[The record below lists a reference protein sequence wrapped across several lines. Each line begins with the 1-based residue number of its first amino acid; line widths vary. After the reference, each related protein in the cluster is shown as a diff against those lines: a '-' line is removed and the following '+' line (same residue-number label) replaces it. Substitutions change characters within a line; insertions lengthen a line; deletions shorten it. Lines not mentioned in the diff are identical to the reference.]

1 MSVIGIDFGNESCY
15 VAVAKAGGI
24 ETIANDYSL
33 RATPSCVAF
42 AGRNRVL
49 GVAAKNQQVTN
60 MNNTIGGFKR
70 LLGRKFNDPHVQAEL
85 RKAPYKVEQRPDG
98 GIGIRV
104 NYQDEEC
111 VFSPE
116 QITGML
122 FTKLKDDAAKELKTQ
137 INDCVITVPSFF
149 TNAER
154 QALLDA
160 AGICGLNVLRLMN
173 ETTATALSYGFYK
186 QDLPAPEEK
195 SRNVIF
201 VDCGHSALQVSACAF
216 HKGKLKMLASC
227 ADQVGGRDID
237 YALAEHF
244 SNEFQTKYKIDPR
257 TNKRAYLRLLTEVE
271 KLKKQMS
278 ANSTKLPLNIEC
290 FMNEIDV
297 HSTMQRPEME
307 QMCAGLLQRIE
318 ATMKK
323 LLVDSKLSLDDIHSV
338 EIVGGGS
345 RVPSIKLLIEQI
357 FGKPASTTL
366 NQDEAVSRGA
376 ALQCAILSPA
386 VRVREFACSDVQAF
400 PVLISWEDST
410 QRNEM
415 KVFEQYHTAPF
426 SRLLTVHRREP
437 LTINVHYEPN
447 SVPYPDPFIGSFHI
461 KDIKPNANGDPQEVK
476 IKVRINQ
483 NGIVLVSSATMVE
496 KRESEEPVTP
506 PATANGDQPPTPN
519 SPQGEEAPK
528 AGEPMDIQ
536 EGSDDEQAR
545 NEQDSKSDA
554 DNSGGGGGSWTQRV
568 SRWFTSSDKKKKVTT
583 KNIDLTIEGK
593 THGFVSSEL
602 TNYHEL
608 EMKMIANDCQEKERV
623 DAKNALEEFVY
634 EVRGKIQEDGELSAY
649 IEPDDASKIC
659 LQLEDTENW
668 LYEDGENCEKAV
680 YKDRLA
686 GLRQQVDPIKSRADE
701 YQGHEQAFTE
711 LGRTVQ
717 LTYKAVE
724 QYRAKDPKYDH
735 LTETEILNISEAAQK
750 AQKWYEEARSKLVAT
765 KKTQDPPVKVADIR
779 HENQT
784 LSTCMNSVLNRPKPK
799 PPTPPADA
807 AKDGAQQANGEQQG
821 KDGQQQ
827 QQDQQQTDPAKDLED
842 KMDVE

>member
-1 MSVIGIDFGNESCY
+1 MSVIGIDFGNEACY

-60 MNNTIGGFKR
+60 MSNTIGGFKR

-116 QITGML
+116 QITAML

-160 AGICGLNVLRLMN
+160 AGISGLNVLRLVN

-257 TNKRAYLRLLTEVE
+257 TNKRAYLRLLTEAE

-297 HSTMQRPEME
+297 HSTMQRPDME
-307 QMCAGLLQRIE
+307 QMCAGLFKRIE

-323 LLVDSKLSLDDIHSV
+323 LLVDSKLTLDDIHSV

-357 FGKPASTTL
+357 FGKTASTTL

-506 PATANGDQPPTPN
+506 PATAANGDQPPTPN
-519 SPQGEEAPK
+519 SPQGEDAPK
-528 AGEPMDIQ
+528 TGEPMDIQ
-536 EGSDDEQAR
+536 E
-545 NEQDSKSDA
+545 
-554 DNSGGGGGSWTQRV
+554 
-568 SRWFTSSDKKKKVTT
+568 DKKKKVTT

-593 THGFVSSEL
+593 THGFVSNEL

-608 EMKMIANDCQEKERV
+608 EMKMIANDRQEKERV

-686 GLRQQVDPIKSRADE
+686 GLRQQVDPIKTRADE

-750 AQKWYEEARSKLVAT
+750 AQKWYEEARSRLVAT
-765 KKTQDPPVKVADIR
+765 KKTQDPPVKVTDIR

-799 PPTPPADA
+799 PPTPPADVA
-807 AKDGAQQANGEQQG
+807 KDGKDGAQQANGEQG
-821 KDGQQQ
+821 KDG
-827 QQDQQQTDPAKDLED
+827 QQDQQQTDAPKDLED

>member
-1 MSVIGIDFGNESCY
+1 
-15 VAVAKAGGI
+15 
-24 ETIANDYSL
+24 
-33 RATPSCVAF
+33 
-42 AGRNRVL
+42 
-49 GVAAKNQQVTN
+49 
-60 MNNTIGGFKR
+60 
-70 LLGRKFNDPHVQAEL
+70 
-85 RKAPYKVEQRPDG
+85 
-98 GIGIRV
+98 
-104 NYQDEEC
+104 
-111 VFSPE
+111 
-116 QITGML
+116 
-122 FTKLKDDAAKELKTQ
+122 
-137 INDCVITVPSFF
+137 
-149 TNAER
+149 
-154 QALLDA
+154 
-160 AGICGLNVLRLMN
+160 
-173 ETTATALSYGFYK
+173 
-186 QDLPAPEEK
+186 
-195 SRNVIF
+195 
-201 VDCGHSALQVSACAF
+201 
-216 HKGKLKMLASC
+216 
-227 ADQVGGRDID
+227 
-237 YALAEHF
+237 
-244 SNEFQTKYKIDPR
+244 
-257 TNKRAYLRLLTEVE
+257 
-271 KLKKQMS
+271 MS

-297 HSTMQRPEME
+297 HSSMQRQDME
-307 QMCAGLLQRIE
+307 AMCAGLLQRIE

-323 LLVDSKLSLDDIHSV
+323 LLADSKLSLEDIHSV

-386 VRVREFACSDVQAF
+386 VRVREFACSDVQAY
-400 PVLISWEDST
+400 PVLISWDDST

-506 PATANGDQPPTPN
+506 PATANGEQPPTPN

-536 EGSDDEQAR
+536 E
-545 NEQDSKSDA
+545 
-554 DNSGGGGGSWTQRV
+554 
-568 SRWFTSSDKKKKVTT
+568 DKKKKVTT

-593 THGFVSSEL
+593 THGFVASEL
-602 TNYHEL
+602 TNYHEA
-608 EMKMIANDCQEKERV
+608 EMKMIANDRQEKERV

-686 GLRQQVDPIKSRADE
+686 GLRQQVDPIKTRADE

-750 AQKWYEEARSKLVAT
+750 AQKWYEEARSKLVAV

-799 PPTPPADA
+799 PPTPPADTA
-807 AKDGAQQANGEQQG
+807 AKDAKDAQQAANGDA
-821 KDGQQQ
+821 KDQQQ
-827 QQDQQQTDPAKDLED
+827 QQDQQPSDPAKDLED

>member
-49 GVAAKNQQVTN
+49 GVAAKNQQVSN
-60 MNNTIGGFKR
+60 MNNTISGFKR
-70 LLGRKFNDPHVQAEL
+70 LLGRKYNDPHVQNEL
-85 RKAPYKVEQRPDG
+85 RKIPYKVEPRPDG

-104 NYQDEEC
+104 NYQDEEV

-116 QITGML
+116 QITAML
-122 FTKLKDDAAKELKTQ
+122 FTKLKDDTFKELKAQ
-137 INDCVITVPSFF
+137 INDCVITVPSYF

-154 QALLDA
+154 QALIDA
-160 AGICGLNVLRLMN
+160 VGICGLNVLRLMN

-195 SRNVIF
+195 PRNVIF
-201 VDCGHSALQVSACAF
+201 VDCGHASLQVSACAF

-227 ADQVGGRDID
+227 AEQVGGRDFD
-237 YALAEHF
+237 YAMADHF
-244 SNEFQTKYKIDPR
+244 SSEFQTKYKIDPR
-257 TNKRAYLRLLTEVE
+257 TNKRAYLRLLAEVE

-290 FMNEIDV
+290 FMNDIDV

-307 QMCAGLLQRIE
+307 AMCAGLLQRIE

-323 LLVDSKLSLDDIHSV
+323 LLKDSNLALEDIHSV
-338 EIVGGGS
+338 EIVGGSS
-345 RVPSIKLLIEQI
+345 RVPAIKHLIEQI
-357 FGKPASTTL
+357 FGKTASTTL

-386 VRVREFACSDVQAF
+386 VRVREFSCSDVQAY
-400 PVLISWEDST
+400 PVLISWEDGT

-447 SVPYPDPFIGSFHI
+447 SVPYPDPFIGAFHV
-461 KDIKPNANGDPQEVK
+461 KDIKPTANGDPQEVK

-506 PATANGDQPPTPN
+506 PATANGDQAAQSN
-519 SPQGEEAPK
+519 SPQGEEPPK
-528 AGEPMDIQ
+528 TGEPMEMQ
-536 EGSDDEQAR
+536 E
-545 NEQDSKSDA
+545 
-554 DNSGGGGGSWTQRV
+554 
-568 SRWFTSSDKKKKVTT
+568 DKKKKVTT
-583 KNIDLTIEGK
+583 KSIDLTIDGK
-593 THGFVSSEL
+593 THGFVSNEL
-602 TNYHEL
+602 SKYHEL
-608 EMKMIANDCQEKERV
+608 EMKMIANDRQEKERI
-623 DAKNALEEFVY
+623 DARNALEEFVY

-649 IEPDDASKIC
+649 VEQDDASKIC
-659 LQLEDTENW
+659 LQLEDIENW
-668 LYEDGENCEKAV
+668 LYEDGENCERVV
-680 YKDRLA
+680 YKDKLIA
-686 GLRQQVDPIKSRADE
+686 LHQQTDPIRVRCEE
-701 YQGHEQAFTE
+701 YNGHEQAFTE
-711 LGRTVQ
+711 LGHTIQ

-724 QYRAKDPKYDH
+724 QFRAKDPKYDH
-735 LTETEILNISEAAQK
+735 LTETEILNITEAAQK
-750 AQKWYEEARSKLVAT
+750 AQKWYEEARSKLVSIR
-765 KKTQDPPVKVADIR
+765 KTQDAPIKVADIR

-784 LSTCMNSVLNRPKPK
+784 LATCTNSVLNRPKPK
-799 PPTPPADA
+799 PPTPPADNSKEQQSQQNGGDQ
-807 AKDGAQQANGEQQG
+807 AKDQQEQSTEQP
-821 KDGQQQ
+821 KNF
-827 QQDQQQTDPAKDLED
+827 TED

>member
-60 MNNTIGGFKR
+60 MNNTISGFKR
-70 LLGRKFNDPHVQAEL
+70 LLGRKFNDPHVQNEL
-85 RKAPYKVEQRPDG
+85 RRLPYSVEARPDG

-116 QITGML
+116 QITAML
-122 FTKLKDDAAKELKTQ
+122 FTKLKEDAFKELKTQ
-137 INDCVITVPSFF
+137 INDCVVTVPSFY

-160 AGICGLNVLRLMN
+160 AGISGLNVLRLIN

-195 SRNVIF
+195 PRNVIF

-227 ADQVGGRDID
+227 ADQVGGRDFD
-237 YALAEHF
+237 NALAEHF

-257 TNKRAYLRLLTEVE
+257 TNKRAFLRLLTEAE

-297 HSTMQRPEME
+297 HSTIQRVDME
-307 QMCAGLLQRIE
+307 SMCAGLLQRIE

-323 LLVDSKLSLDDIHSV
+323 LLKDSNLTLEDIHSV
-338 EIVGGGS
+338 EIVGGSS
-345 RVPSIKLLIEQI
+345 RIPAIKQMIEQI

-386 VRVREFACSDVQAF
+386 VRVREFACTDVQAY
-400 PVLISWEDST
+400 PVLISWEDGT

-437 LTINVHYEPN
+437 MTINVHYEPN
-447 SVPYPDPFIGSFHI
+447 SVPYPDTFIGSFHI

-496 KRESEEPVTP
+496 KRETEEPVTP
-506 PATANGDQPPTPN
+506 PANGEQPAQPA
-519 SPQGEEAPK
+519 SPQGEEPAK
-528 AGEPMDIQ
+528 TGEPMDIQ
-536 EGSDDEQAR
+536 E
-545 NEQDSKSDA
+545 
-554 DNSGGGGGSWTQRV
+554 
-568 SRWFTSSDKKKKVTT
+568 DKKKKVTT
-583 KNIDLTIEGK
+583 KSIDLTIEGK
-593 THGFVSSEL
+593 THGFVSNEL
-602 TNYHEL
+602 SKYHEQ
-608 EMKMIANDCQEKERV
+608 EMKMIANDRQEKERI
-623 DAKNALEEFVY
+623 DARNALEEYVY
-634 EVRGKIQEDGELSAY
+634 EVRGKIQEDGELHAY
-649 IEPDDASKIC
+649 IEEDDASKIS

-668 LYEDGENCEKAV
+668 L
-680 YKDRLA
+680 
-686 GLRQQVDPIKSRADE
+686 DPIRTRCEE
-701 YQGHEQAFTE
+701 YNGHEHAFTE
-711 LGRTVQ
+711 LGHTVQ
-717 LTYKAVE
+717 QTYKAVE
-724 QYRAKDPKYDH
+724 QFRAKDPKYDH

-750 AQKWYEEARSKLVAT
+750 AQKWYEEARSKLVNVR
-765 KKTQDPPVKVADIR
+765 KTQDPPVKVADIR

-784 LSTCMNSVLNRPKPK
+784 LATCTNSVLNRPKPK
-799 PPTPPADA
+799 PPTPPADNS
-807 AKDGAQQANGEQQG
+807 AKDQQQQQNGADQT
-821 KDGQQQ
+821 KDQQ
-827 QQDQQQTDPAKDLED
+827 QQDQPPEQPKDFTED

>member
-1 MSVIGIDFGNESCY
+1 MNKASSRLIGTMSVIGIDFGNESCY

-70 LLGRKFNDPHVQAEL
+70 LLGRKYNDPHVQNEL
-85 RKAPYKVEQRPDG
+85 RKIPYKVEPRPDG

-104 NYQDEEC
+104 HYQDEET

-116 QITGML
+116 QITAML
-122 FTKLKDDAAKELKTQ
+122 FTKLKDDSFKELKTQ
-137 INDCVITVPSFF
+137 INDCVITVPSYF

-195 SRNVIF
+195 ARVVVF
-201 VDCGHSALQVSACAF
+201 VDCGHASLQISACAF

-227 ADQVGGRDID
+227 ADQVGGRDFD

-257 TNKRAYLRLLTEVE
+257 TNKRAYLRLLTEAE

-297 HSTMQRPEME
+297 HSTMQRVDME
-307 QMCAGLLQRIE
+307 AMCAGLLQRIE

-323 LLVDSKLSLDDIHSV
+323 LLNDSNLALEDIHSV
-338 EIVGGGS
+338 EIVGGSS
-345 RVPSIKLLIEQI
+345 RIPAIKQLIEQI
-357 FGKPASTTL
+357 FNKTASTTL

-386 VRVREFACSDVQAF
+386 VRVREFNCSDVQAY
-400 PVLISWEDST
+400 PVLISWEDGT

-415 KVFEQYHTAPF
+415 KVFEQYHAAPF
-426 SRLLTVHRREP
+426 SRLLTVQRREP

-447 SVPYPDPFIGSFHI
+447 SVPFPDPFIGAFHV

-483 NGIVLVSSATMVE
+483 NGILLVSSATMVE
-496 KRESEEPVTP
+496 KQESEEPVTP
-506 PATANGDQPPTPN
+506 PGAANGEQQAQAN
-519 SPQGEEAPK
+519 SGEESPK
-528 AGEPMDIQ
+528 GGEPMDLR
-536 EGSDDEQAR
+536 E
-545 NEQDSKSDA
+545 
-554 DNSGGGGGSWTQRV
+554 
-568 SRWFTSSDKKKKVTT
+568 DKKKKVTT
-583 KNIDLTIEGK
+583 KSIDLTVDGK
-593 THGFVSSEL
+593 THGFLSTEL
-602 TNYHEL
+602 SKYHEL
-608 EMKMIANDCQEKERV
+608 EMQMIANDRQEKERI
-623 DAKNALEEFVY
+623 DARNALEEFVY
-634 EVRGKIQEDGELSAY
+634 EVRGKIQEDGELHAY
-649 IEPDDASKIC
+649 VESDEASKIC
-659 LQLEDTENW
+659 LQLEDIENW
-668 LYEDGENCEKAV
+668 LYEDGENCERTV
-680 YKDRLA
+680 YKDKLLA
-686 GLRQQVDPIKSRADE
+686 LHKQTDPIRVRCEE
-701 YQGHEQAFTE
+701 YNGHDQAFTE
-711 LGRTVQ
+711 LGHIIQ
-717 LTYKAVE
+717 QTYKAVE
-724 QYRAKDPKYDH
+724 QFRAKDPKYDH
-735 LTETEILNISEAAQK
+735 LTETEILNITEAAQK
-750 AQKWYEEARSKLVAT
+750 AQKWYEEARGKLVNVR
-765 KKTQDPPVKVADIR
+765 KTQDAPIKVADIR

-784 LSTCMNSVLNRPKPK
+784 LATCTNSVLNRPKPK
-799 PPTPPADA
+799 PPTPPADSN
-807 AKDGAQQANGEQQG
+807 K
-821 KDGQQQ
+821 
-827 QQDQQQTDPAKDLED
+827 DQQSQQNGTDPSKDQPTEPPKDFTED

>member
-70 LLGRKFNDPHVQAEL
+70 LLGRKYNDPHVQNEL
-85 RKAPYKVEQRPDG
+85 RKIPYRVEARPDG
-98 GIGIRV
+98 GVGIRV
-104 NYQDEEC
+104 QYQDEEH

-116 QITGML
+116 QITAML
-122 FTKLKDDAAKELKTQ
+122 FTKLREDAFKELKTQ

-160 AGICGLNVLRLMN
+160 AGISGLNVLRMMS

-195 SRNVIF
+195 PRNVIF
-201 VDCGHSALQVSACAF
+201 VDFGHSALQVSACAF
-216 HKGKLKMLASC
+216 HKGKLKMLACSS
-227 ADQVGGRDID
+227 DQVGGRDFD
-237 YALAEHF
+237 YALADYF
-244 SNEFQTKYKIDPR
+244 TSEFQTKYKIDPR
-257 TNKRAYLRLLTEVE
+257 TNKRAFLRLLTEVE

-278 ANSTKLPLNIEC
+278 ANSTTLPLNIEC

-297 HSTMQRPEME
+297 QSAVQRSTMEE
-307 QMCAGLLQRIE
+307 LCAALLQRIE

-323 LLVDSKLSLDDIHSV
+323 LLKDSNLALEEIHSV
-338 EIVGGGS
+338 EIVGGS
-345 RVPSIKLLIEQI
+345 TRIPAIKHLIEQI

-386 VRVREFACSDVQAF
+386 VRVREFSCSDVQAY
-400 PVLISWEDST
+400 PVLISWDDGT

-415 KVFEQYHTAPF
+415 KVFEQFHTAPF
-426 SRLLTVHRREP
+426 SRLLTVHRRDP

-483 NGIVLVSSATMVE
+483 NGIVLVSSANMVE
-496 KRESEEPVTP
+496 KRESEESVTP
-506 PATANGDQPPTPN
+506 PATANGEEQQPN
-519 SPQGEEAPK
+519 SPQGDEPPK
-528 AGEPMDIQ
+528 TGEPMDIQ
-536 EGSDDEQAR
+536 EGSDDEQTR
-545 NEQDSKSDA
+545 KDTKSDTE
-554 DNSGGGGGSWTQRV
+554 NSAGGGSWTQKV
-568 SRWFTSSDKKKKVTT
+568 SRWFTSSDKKKKIVT
-583 KNIDLTIEGK
+583 KSVDLPIESR
-593 THGFVSSEL
+593 THGFVSNEL
-602 TNYHEL
+602 SNYHEL
-608 EMKMIANDCQEKERV
+608 EMKMIANDRQEKERI
-623 DAKNALEEFVY
+623 DARNALEEFVY
-634 EVRGKIQEDGELSAY
+634 EIRGKIQEDGELSAY
-649 IEPDDASKIC
+649 IDPDDASQITLK
-659 LQLEDTENW
+659 LEDIENW
-668 LYEDGENCEKAV
+668 LYEDGENCEKSV
-680 YKDRLA
+680 YKEKLA
-686 GLRQQVDPIKSRADE
+686 GLRQQTDPIRVRCEE
-701 YQGHEQAFTE
+701 YNGHEQVFIE
-711 LGRTVQ
+711 LGHTIQ
-717 LTYKAVE
+717 QTYKAVE

-735 LTETEILNISEAAQK
+735 LTETEILNITEAAQK
-750 AQKWYEEARSKLVAT
+750 AQKWYEDSRSRLVNAR
-765 KKTQDPPVKVADIR
+765 KTQDPPIKVSDIR

-784 LSTCMNSVLNRPKPK
+784 LSICMNSVLNRPKPK

-807 AKDGAQQANGEQQG
+807 NKDQAQNGTDQTKEQPDVHHQP
-821 KDGQQQ
+821 KDF
-827 QQDQQQTDPAKDLED
+827 TED

>member
-42 AGRNRVL
+42 AGRNRIL

-60 MNNTIGGFKR
+60 MNNTIVGFKR
-70 LLGRKFNDPHVQAEL
+70 LLGRKYNDPHVQNEL
-85 RKAPYKVEQRPDG
+85 RKAPFKVEPRHDG
-98 GIGIRV
+98 SIGIQV
-104 NYQDEEC
+104 NYQDEDV

-116 QITGML
+116 QITAML
-122 FTKLKDDAAKELKTQ
+122 FTKLKEDSFKELKAQ
-137 INDCVITVPSFF
+137 INDCVIAVPSFF

-160 AGICGLNVLRLMN
+160 AAVCGLNVLRLIN
-173 ETTATALSYGFYK
+173 ETTATALSYGFYR
-186 QDLPAPEEK
+186 QDLPAAEEK
-195 SRNVIF
+195 PRNVIF
-201 VDCGHSALQVSACAF
+201 VDCGHAALQVSACAF

-227 ADQVGGRDID
+227 SDHVGGRDFD
-237 YALAEHF
+237 HLLAEYF

-257 TNKRAYLRLLTEVE
+257 TNKRAFLRLLTEAE

-297 HSTMQRPEME
+297 HSTIVRSQMEEM
-307 QMCAGLLQRIE
+307 CGGLLQRIE
-318 ATMKK
+318 TTMKK
-323 LLVDSKLSLDDIHSV
+323 LLKDSNLALEDIHSV
-338 EIVGGGS
+338 EIVGGSS
-345 RVPSIKLLIEQI
+345 RIPAIKHLIEQI
-357 FGKPASTTL
+357 FGKTPNTTM

-386 VRVREFACSDVQAF
+386 VRVREFSCSDVQAY
-400 PVLISWEDST
+400 PVLISWDDGT

-415 KVFEQYHTAPF
+415 KVFEHYHTAPF

-437 LTINVHYEPN
+437 LTINVHYEAN

-483 NGIVLVSSATMVE
+483 NGVVLVSSATMVE

-506 PATANGDQPPTPN
+506 PATANGEQPPSN
-519 SPQGEEAPK
+519 SPQGEDPPK
-528 AGEPMDIQ
+528 TGEPMDVQ
-536 EGSDDEQAR
+536 E
-545 NEQDSKSDA
+545 
-554 DNSGGGGGSWTQRV
+554 
-568 SRWFTSSDKKKKVTT
+568 DKKKKVSS
-583 KNIDLTIEGK
+583 KSVDLTIEGK
-593 THGFVSSEL
+593 THGFVSTDL
-602 TNYHEL
+602 AIYHEL
-608 EMKMIANDCQEKERV
+608 EMKMIANDRQEKERV
-623 DAKNALEEFVY
+623 DARNALEEFVY
-634 EVRGKIQEDGELSAY
+634 EVRGKIQEDGELSAF

-659 LQLEDTENW
+659 LQLEDIENW
-668 LYEDGENCEKAV
+668 LYEDGESCEKAV
-680 YKDRLA
+680 YKDKLT
-686 GLRQQVDPIKSRADE
+686 GLHQQTDPIRVRSEEFK
-701 YQGHEQAFTE
+701 GHEQAFTE
-711 LGRTVQ
+711 LGQTVQ

-750 AQKWYEEARSKLVAT
+750 AQKWYEEARSKLVGAR
-765 KKTQDPPVKVADIR
+765 KTQDPPVKVADIR

-784 LSTCMNSVLNRPKPK
+784 LSTCTNSVLNRPKPK
-799 PPTPPADA
+799 PPTPPADN
-807 AKDGAQQANGEQQG
+807 KEQQNG
-821 KDGQQQ
+821 GDQAKNQ
-827 QQDQQQTDPAKDLED
+827 QQDQQQPDGNQPKDFTED

>member
-70 LLGRKFNDPHVQAEL
+70 LLGRKYNDPHVQNEL
-85 RKAPYKVEQRPDG
+85 RMIPYKVEPRSDG

-104 NYQDEEC
+104 HYQDEEC

-116 QITGML
+116 QITAML
-122 FTKLKDDAAKELKTQ
+122 FTKLKDDSAKELKTQ

-154 QALLDA
+154 QSLLDA
-160 AGICGLNVLRLMN
+160 AGIAGLNVLRLMN

-186 QDLPAPEEK
+186 QDLPVPEEK
-195 SRNVIF
+195 ARNVIF
-201 VDCGHSALQVSACAF
+201 VDCGHSSLQVSACAF

-227 ADQVGGRDID
+227 ADQVGGRDFD
-237 YALAEHF
+237 YALADHF

-257 TNKRAYLRLLTEVE
+257 TNKRAFLRLLTEVE

-297 HSTMQRPEME
+297 HSTMQRSIME
-307 QMCAGLLQRIE
+307 EMCAPLFQRIE
-318 ATMKK
+318 ACMKK
-323 LLVDSKLSLDDIHSV
+323 LLKDSNLGPEDIHSV
-338 EIVGGGS
+338 EIVGGSS
-345 RVPSIKLLIEQI
+345 RIPQIKQLIENI
-357 FGKPASTTL
+357 FGKTASTTL
-366 NQDEAVSRGA
+366 NQDEAVSRGG

-386 VRVREFACSDVQAF
+386 VRVREFACSDVQAY
-400 PVLISWEDST
+400 PVLISWEDGT

-437 LTINVHYEPN
+437 MTINVHYEAN
-447 SVPYPDPFIGSFHI
+447 SVPYPDPFIGSFLI

-496 KRESEEPVTP
+496 KRETEEPVTP
-506 PATANGDQPPTPN
+506 PATNNGEQPAN
-519 SPQGEEAPK
+519 SPQGEEPAK

-536 EGSDDEQAR
+536 E
-545 NEQDSKSDA
+545 
-554 DNSGGGGGSWTQRV
+554 
-568 SRWFTSSDKKKKVTT
+568 DKKKKVTT
-583 KNIDLTIEGK
+583 KSFDLTIDGR
-593 THGFVSSEL
+593 THGFASTEL
-602 TNYHEL
+602 SKYYEL
-608 EMKMIANDCQEKERV
+608 EVKMIANDRQEKERV
-623 DAKNALEEFVY
+623 DARNALEEFVY
-634 EVRGKIQEDGELSAY
+634 EIRGKIQEDGELSAY
-649 IEPDDASKIC
+649 IEPDDASK
-659 LQLEDTENW
+659 LGLTLEDFENW
-668 LYEDGENCEKAV
+668 LYEDGENCEKQV
-680 YKDRLA
+680 YKDKLTQ
-686 GLRQQVDPIKSRADE
+686 LKQQTDPIKIRCDE
-701 YQGHEQAFTE
+701 YSGHEQAFTDM
-711 LGRTVQ
+711 GHTIQ
-717 LTYKAVE
+717 LTNKAVE
-724 QYRAKDPKYDH
+724 QYRNKDPKYDH

-750 AQKWYEEARSKLVAT
+750 AQKWYEEARSKLVSVR
-765 KKTQDPPVKVADIR
+765 KTQDPPVRVADIR
-779 HENQT
+779 HETQT
-784 LSTCMNSVLNRPKPK
+784 LYTCTNSVLSRPKPK
-799 PPTPPADA
+799 PPTPPADTG
-807 AKDGAQQANGEQQG
+807 KEQQQNG
-821 KDGQQQ
+821 SDKSKDQK
-827 QQDQQQTDPAKDLED
+827 QDSTADGNPPKDLTED

>member
-536 EGSDDEQAR
+536 E
-545 NEQDSKSDA
+545 
-554 DNSGGGGGSWTQRV
+554 
-568 SRWFTSSDKKKKVTT
+568 DKKKKVTT

>member
-70 LLGRKFNDPHVQAEL
+70 LLGRKYNDPHVQNEL
-85 RKAPYKVEQRPDG
+85 RKIPYRVEARPDG
-98 GIGIRV
+98 GVGIRV
-104 NYQDEEC
+104 QYQDEEH

-116 QITGML
+116 QITAML
-122 FTKLKDDAAKELKTQ
+122 FTKLREDAFKELKTQ

-160 AGICGLNVLRLMN
+160 AGISGLNVLRMMS

-195 SRNVIF
+195 PRNVIF
-201 VDCGHSALQVSACAF
+201 VDFGHSALQVSACAF
-216 HKGKLKMLASC
+216 HKGKLKMLACSS
-227 ADQVGGRDID
+227 DQVGGRDFD
-237 YALAEHF
+237 YALADYF
-244 SNEFQTKYKIDPR
+244 TSEFQTKYKIDPR
-257 TNKRAYLRLLTEVE
+257 TNKRAFLRLLTEVE

-278 ANSTKLPLNIEC
+278 ANSTTLPLNIEC

-297 HSTMQRPEME
+297 QSAVQRSTMEE
-307 QMCAGLLQRIE
+307 LCAALLQRIE

-323 LLVDSKLSLDDIHSV
+323 LLKDSNLALEEIHSV
-338 EIVGGGS
+338 EIVGGS
-345 RVPSIKLLIEQI
+345 TRIPAIKHLIEQI

-386 VRVREFACSDVQAF
+386 VRVREFSCSDVQAY
-400 PVLISWEDST
+400 PVLISWDDGT

-415 KVFEQYHTAPF
+415 KVFEQFHTAPF
-426 SRLLTVHRREP
+426 SRLLTVHRRDP

-483 NGIVLVSSATMVE
+483 NGIVLVSSANMVE
-496 KRESEEPVTP
+496 KRESEESVTP
-506 PATANGDQPPTPN
+506 PATANGEEQQPN
-519 SPQGEEAPK
+519 SPQGDEPPK
-528 AGEPMDIQ
+528 TGEPMDIQ
-536 EGSDDEQAR
+536 E
-545 NEQDSKSDA
+545 
-554 DNSGGGGGSWTQRV
+554 
-568 SRWFTSSDKKKKVTT
+568 DKKKKIVT
-583 KNIDLTIEGK
+583 KSVDLPIESR
-593 THGFVSSEL
+593 THGFVSNEL
-602 TNYHEL
+602 SNYHEL
-608 EMKMIANDCQEKERV
+608 EMKMIANDRQEKERI
-623 DAKNALEEFVY
+623 DARNALEEFVY
-634 EVRGKIQEDGELSAY
+634 EIRGKIQEDGELSAY
-649 IEPDDASKIC
+649 IDPDDASQITLK
-659 LQLEDTENW
+659 LEDIENW
-668 LYEDGENCEKAV
+668 LYEDGENCEKSV
-680 YKDRLA
+680 YKEKLA
-686 GLRQQVDPIKSRADE
+686 GLRQQTDPIRVRCEE
-701 YQGHEQAFTE
+701 YNGHEQVFIE
-711 LGRTVQ
+711 LGHTIQ
-717 LTYKAVE
+717 QTYKAVE

-735 LTETEILNISEAAQK
+735 LTETEILNITEAAQK
-750 AQKWYEEARSKLVAT
+750 AQKWYEDSRSRLVNAR
-765 KKTQDPPVKVADIR
+765 KTQDPPIKVSDIR

-784 LSTCMNSVLNRPKPK
+784 LSICMNSVLNRPKPK

-807 AKDGAQQANGEQQG
+807 NKDQAQNGTDQTKEQPDVHHQP
-821 KDGQQQ
+821 KDF
-827 QQDQQQTDPAKDLED
+827 TED

>member
-70 LLGRKFNDPHVQAEL
+70 LLGRKYSDPHVQNEL
-85 RKAPYKVEQRPDG
+85 RKIPYKVEPRPDG
-98 GIGIRV
+98 GIGVRV
-104 NYQDEEC
+104 HYQDEET

-116 QITGML
+116 QITAML
-122 FTKLKDDAAKELKTQ
+122 FTKLKEDSFKELRTQ
-137 INDCVITVPSFF
+137 INDCVIAVPSYF

-195 SRNVIF
+195 ARNVIF
-201 VDCGHSALQVSACAF
+201 VDCGHSALQISACAF

-227 ADQVGGRDID
+227 ADQVGGRDFD
-237 YALAEHF
+237 YAMAEHF

-297 HSTMQRPEME
+297 HSTMQRADFEK
-307 QMCAGLLQRIE
+307 MCEGLFQRIE

-323 LLVDSKLSLDDIHSV
+323 LLKDSNLALEDIHSV
-338 EIVGGGS
+338 EIVGGSS
-345 RVPSIKLLIEQI
+345 RIPAIKQLIEQI
-357 FGKPASTTL
+357 FHKTASTTL

-386 VRVREFACSDVQAF
+386 VRVREFTCSDVQAY
-400 PVLISWEDST
+400 PVLISWEDGT

-426 SRLLTVHRREP
+426 SRLLTVQRREP
-437 LTINVHYEPN
+437 MTINVHYEPN
-447 SVPYPDPFIGSFHI
+447 SIPYPDPFIGAFHV
-461 KDIKPNANGDPQEVK
+461 KDIKPNVNGDPQEVK

-483 NGIVLVSSATMVE
+483 NGIVLVSSATMIE

-506 PATANGDQPPTPN
+506 PATANGEQSAQPN
-519 SPQGEEAPK
+519 SGEESPK
-528 AGEPMDIQ
+528 AGEPMDLQ
-536 EGSDDEQAR
+536 E
-545 NEQDSKSDA
+545 
-554 DNSGGGGGSWTQRV
+554 
-568 SRWFTSSDKKKKVTT
+568 DKKKKVTT
-583 KNIDLTIEGK
+583 KSIDLTIDGK
-593 THGFVSSEL
+593 THGFVSTEL
-602 TNYHEL
+602 SKYHEL
-608 EMKMIANDCQEKERV
+608 EMQMIANDRQEKERI
-623 DAKNALEEFVY
+623 DARNALEEFVY
-634 EVRGKIQEDGELSAY
+634 EMRGKIQEYGELHAY
-649 IEPDDASKIC
+649 VESDEMSKIC
-659 LQLEDTENW
+659 LQLEDIENW
-668 LYEDGENCEKAV
+668 LYEDGENCERTV
-680 YKDRLA
+680 YKEKL
-686 GLRQQVDPIKSRADE
+686 LELHKQTDPIRVRFEEYNGHDE
-701 YQGHEQAFTE
+701 AFVE
-711 LGRTVQ
+711 LGRSLQ
-717 LTYKAVE
+717 QAFKAVE
-724 QYRAKDPKYDH
+724 QFRAKDPKYDH
-735 LTETEILNISEAAQK
+735 LTETEILNITEAAQK
-750 AQKWYEEARSKLVAT
+750 AKKWNEEARGKLVNVR
-765 KKTQDPPVKVADIR
+765 KTQDPPVKVADIR
-779 HENQT
+779 HEIQT
-784 LSTCMNSVLNRPKPK
+784 LVTCTNSVLNRPKPK
-799 PPTPPADA
+799 PPTPPADSS
-807 AKDGAQQANGEQQG
+807 K
-821 KDGQQQ
+821 
-827 QQDQQQTDPAKDLED
+827 DQQSHQNGNEQSKEQCDQPTEPPRDFTED